1 MLIGAMLASLVT
13 FLVGAQ
19 VASAHHSEIGA
30 SVNCAGL
37 VTWTATAWDGNA
49 AVGERTNDDVRVWYE
64 FGFPVVQTEVSPT
77 NPNDLSPINPAH
89 GRFQA
94 SNNYSFGGS
103 FQFPAAAPDFILV
116 FVQEQASW
124 ASGAG
129 PAGYKVVQVD
139 RLPDCTPGTPS
150 ATAAAACVN
159 GAGTVNATL
168 AVTSGTGSVTF
179 TVTIPG
185 QAPATYTVAAGAS
198 QNLTFLAVP
207 NGTVTIT
214 APGMTTVSA
223 TVDCTPGT
231 PSATASTGCVNTEGT
246 VSATLAVSPGV
257 GSVTFTVTIPGQ
269 APATYTVAAG
279 ASQSLSFSGVPNGT
293 VTISAP
299 GMTTVTATV
308 NCTPGTPSATAAAE
322 CVDGAGTVTA
332 TLAVSAG
339 VGSVTFTVTIPGQ
352 PAATYT
358 VAAGGSQNL
367 AFSGVANGTVTISAP
382 GMTTVSAT
390 VDCRPGTPSA
400 TASASC
406 VNAAGTVNVS
416 LAVTPG
422 SGSVVFTV
430 TIPGQPAAS
439 YTVASGGSQNLT
451 FTGVANGTVTI
462 SAPGMTTVSATVNC
476 VPGTSSAT
484 TATAVC
490 TSATT
495 ATVAVT
501 FSVTGGTIPSA
512 FSIQSPSGVA
522 DFSLSGGG
530 TRTVTFTASPGPFTV
545 NYSVDGVAKSVST
558 ATPIVCST
566 PGTADATIS
575 QRCVEATGQ
584 VTITLIHTGGTLPVP
599 VVVNGTSITL
609 TAGETRNIVVGPVAD
624 GLYTTTVTIDGVA
637 KTLQIAIACS
647 DTLSEPPVVPPPA
660 ATPPP
665 PTTLPVTGTSNL
677 GSMLTIGFGLLSL
690 GGLALFGRR
699 RRPTLS

>member
-207 NGTVTIT
+207 NGTVTI
-214 APGMTTVSA
+214 
-223 TVDCTPGT
+223 
-231 PSATASTGCVNTEGT
+231 
-246 VSATLAVSPGV
+246 
-257 GSVTFTVTIPGQ
+257 
-269 APATYTVAAG
+269 
-279 ASQSLSFSGVPNGT
+279 
-293 VTISAP
+293 SAP

-430 TIPGQPAAS
+430 TIPGQAAAS